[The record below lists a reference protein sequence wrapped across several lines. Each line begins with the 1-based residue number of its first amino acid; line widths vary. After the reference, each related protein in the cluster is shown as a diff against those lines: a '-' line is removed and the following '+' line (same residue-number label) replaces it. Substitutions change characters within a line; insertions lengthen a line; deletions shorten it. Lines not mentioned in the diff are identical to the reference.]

1 MGRFW
6 LGAALLAA
14 LLILGLWIG
23 RTTDWSHE
31 TISKMLDMAAEQVMA
46 GDTAEG
52 LATAQAARR
61 RWHRGW
67 NATAA
72 IADHAPMD
80 EIDGLFAQLEI
91 YGQLRSPMELAAV
104 CARLS
109 ALVSAMGEAHQLTWW
124 NLL

>member
-6 LGAALLAA
+6 LGALILVALL
-14 LLILGLWIG
+14 LLGLWIG
-23 RTTDWSHE
+23 RATGWTHE
-31 TISKMLDMAAEQVMA
+31 TISKMLDLAAEQVMA

-61 RWHRGW
+61 RWHGGR

>member
-6 LGAALLAA
+6 FGVFLLAA
-14 LLILGLWIG
+14 LLVLGLWVEH
-23 RTTDWSHE
+23 TTNFTHQ
-31 TISKMLDMAAEQVMA
+31 TISKSLDLAAKQVLA
-46 GDTAEG
+46 GDTEGG

-61 RWHRGW
+61 RWHRKW

-91 YGQLRSPMELAAV
+91 YGQLRTPTELAAV

-109 ALVSAMGEAHQLTWW
+109 ALVSAVGEAHQLTWW

>member
-6 LGAALLAA
+6 LGVFLLAA
-14 LLILGLWIG
+14 LLILGLWVG
-23 RTTDWSHE
+23 HSTDITHQA
-31 TISKMLDMAAEQVMA
+31 ISKSLDLAARQVLA
-46 GDTAEG
+46 GDAEGG

-91 YGQLRSPMELAAV
+91 YGQLRTPRELAAV

-109 ALVSAMGEAHQLTWW
+109 ALVEAIGEAHRLSWW